1 MHVAIAGAHG
11 QIAQRLI
18 PLLTERGDAV
28 TGLVRNPDHLS
39 DIEQLGAS
47 GIVCDL
53 EQADSDGI
61 AAALAGCDA
70 AVFAAGAGA
79 GSGAE
84 RKLAMDRDGAMALL
98 DASRRAGVER
108 FVIVSSVGAENPP
121 ADDDVFSVYLRAKAA
136 ADAAVQASDRAWT
149 VLRPGRLTD
158 DRGTGR
164 VRIDV
169 QPFRSEVTRDDV
181 AAVIAALLA
190 EPRAAGAVLYVNGG
204 ETPVAD
210 ALHAALA

>member
-1 MHVAIAGAHG
+1 VHVAIAGAHG

-18 PLLTERGDAV
+18 PLLTERGHAV
-28 TGLVRNPDHLS
+28 TGLVRNPDHLA

-181 AAVIAALLA
+181 AAVIAALLS
-190 EPRAAGAVLYVNGG
+190 EPRAAGTVLYVNGG